1 MTRVQTIIEE
11 INHLEQGELEII
23 LQEIL
28 KRIDRRK
35 QIDSILDE
43 YIGIGEG
50 VWETDA
56 QDYVNELREE
66 E

>member
-1 MTRVQTIIEE
+1 MTRIQTIIEE

-43 YIGIGEG
+43 SIGIGEG